1 MSGKGPLPPVDD
13 PELEATLAKVT
24 AAAGDLSRSRQPIGP
39 DTERVN
45 TTEVAG
51 QLEAARAR
59 ADQPVD
65 EPSVELSKATKAASA
80 QLVDDPNVPLPELAK
95 SDPVRLPKQRAAAI
109 KPPEPPPKAEAK
121 PARSKRPPSE
131 PPDDD
136 DGADDDDRPKS
147 RRGVLIVTLVIL
159 AALTIGVMV
168 LLGRVNSTHYYL
180 ACQPSQVVAEQ
191 GRSFPPWGSSPMDGA
206 QWAPIK
212 IPPEAECVA
221 RETENPLVLADWYR
235 EMLVERAGAL
245 LTAKGDQPAESSAEA
260 AALLQ
265 QALLHARSDE
275 RRSERQ
281 DIERLLG
288 DVEYWRASAK
298 LDSAQKA
305 LVEAAKQFEAAAAQ
319 RPRHVSDAAAWAG
332 FVRQLASDLEAGP
345 EGSTRASA
353 LGPLP
358 TNAAGERPVA
368 PPGVALPVEPD
379 RSGSGSPDP
388 GEPGRDARPDAGVP
402 TGGVLL

>member
-24 AAAGDLSRSRQPIGP
+24 AAAGDLSKSRQPIGP

-65 EPSVELSKATKAASA
+65 EPSVELSKATKAASEK
-80 QLVDDPNVPLPELAK
+80 LVDDPDVPLPELAK

-109 KPPEPPPKAEAK
+109 KPSEPPPKAEVKA
-121 PARSKRPPSE
+121 ARSKRPPSE
-131 PPDDD
+131 PPDDED
-136 DGADDDDRPKS
+136 DGDDDRPKS

-159 AALTIGVMV
+159 AALAIGVMV

-212 IPPEAECVA
+212 IPPEAECVE

-235 EMLVERAGAL
+235 EMLVERAGAM
-245 LTAKGDQPAESSAEA
+245 LTGKGDQPAENAAEA

-288 DVEYWRASAK
+288 DVEYWRAAAK

-305 LVEAAKQFEAAAAQ
+305 LVDAAKQFEAAAAQ

-345 EGSTRASA
+345 EGSTRAST
-353 LGPLP
+353 LSPLP